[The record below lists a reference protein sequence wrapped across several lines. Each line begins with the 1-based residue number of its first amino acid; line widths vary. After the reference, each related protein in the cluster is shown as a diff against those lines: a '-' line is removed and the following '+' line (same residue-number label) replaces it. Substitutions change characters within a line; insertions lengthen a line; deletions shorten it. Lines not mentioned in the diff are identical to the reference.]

1 MEIAKILTQINKLGG
16 VKIPTSSACC
26 VAIHNLIIPLT
37 SITGRF
43 AAFIPMQ
50 QAAFFCVDLQAMGH
64 HKPEHF

>member
-1 MEIAKILTQINKLGG
+1 KILTQINKMGGG

-26 VAIHNLIIPLT
+26 VAIHNPIIPLT

-50 QAAFFCVDLQAMGH
+50 QAALFVLICKRWDTINRNIFNR
-64 HKPEHF
+64 